1 MENDWKVYRIENRK
15 THELHYIDGEEHIYD
30 YDENRMLTETEK
42 NAFLYSNENQYERH
56 SGSLKRSKP
65 YGSMLVI

>member
-1 MENDWKVYRIENRK
+1 MENDWKVYRSGNRK
-15 THELHYIDGEEHIYD
+15 IYELHCIDGEEHIYS

-42 NAFLYSNENQYERH
+42 NAFLYSNDNQYKRH

>member
-1 MENDWKVYRIENRK
+1 MEYDRKIYRIGSKK

-42 NAFLYSNENQYERH
+42 RLFSIQMGINMKDMQAH
-56 SGSLKRSKP
+56 
-65 YGSMLVI
+65 